1 MKSTSTDFVL
11 KYLELALLLASKF
24 INILQVCTPT
34 IFAPTIFAPTIFA
47 PTIFAP
53 TIFAVGLALEKKC
66 NSEQYIIHLYLLSKE
81 R

>member
-11 KYLELALLLASKF
+11 KYLGLALLLASKF

-47 PTIFAP
+47 PTIFA
-53 TIFAVGLALEKKC
+53 VGLAIKKKC

>member
-11 KYLELALLLASKF
+11 KYLGLALLLASKF
-24 INILQVCTPT
+24 INILQVCT
-34 IFAPTIFAPTIFA
+34 PTIFA

-66 NSEQYIIHLYLLSKE
+66 NSEQYIIHLYLLPKE

>member
-11 KYLELALLLASKF
+11 KNLGLALLLASKF
-24 INILQVCTPT
+24 INILQVCT
-34 IFAPTIFAPTIFA
+34 PTIFAPTIFA

>member
-11 KYLELALLLASKF
+11 KYLGLTLLLASKF
-24 INILQVCTPT
+24 INILQVCT
-34 IFAPTIFAPTIFA
+34 PTIFAPTIFA

>member
-11 KYLELALLLASKF
+11 KYLGLALLLASKF

-47 PTIFAP
+47 
-53 TIFAVGLALEKKC
+53 VGLALEKKC
-66 NSEQYIIHLYLLSKE
+66 NSEHYIIHLYLLSKE

>member
-11 KYLELALLLASKF
+11 KYLGLALLLASKF
-24 INILQVCTPT
+24 INILQVCT
-34 IFAPTIFAPTIFA
+34 PTIFAPTIFA

-66 NSEQYIIHLYLLSKE
+66 NSEQYIIHLYLLPKE

>member
-11 KYLELALLLASKF
+11 KYLGLALLLASKF
-24 INILQVCTPT
+24 INIFQVCTPT
-34 IFAPTIFAPTIFA
+34 IFAQTIYA

>member
-11 KYLELALLLASKF
+11 KYLGLALLLASKF
-24 INILQVCTPT
+24 INFLQVCTPT
-34 IFAPTIFAPTIFA
+34 IFGNPTIFA

>member
-11 KYLELALLLASKF
+11 KYLGLALLLASKF

-47 PTIFAP
+47 
-53 TIFAVGLALEKKC
+53 VGLALEKSATL
-66 NSEQYIIHLYLLSKE
+66 NNILYTFIFYQKKGDYKQFKE
-81 R
+81 E

>member
-11 KYLELALLLASKF
+11 KYLGLALLLASKF
-24 INILQVCTPT
+24 INILQVCT
-34 IFAPTIFAPTIFA
+34 PTIFA

>member
-11 KYLELALLLASKF
+11 KYLGLALLLASKF
-24 INILQVCTPT
+24 INILQVCT
-34 IFAPTIFAPTIFA
+34 PTIFAPTIFA

>member
-11 KYLELALLLASKF
+11 KYLGVALLLASKF
-24 INILQVCTPT
+24 INILQVCT
-34 IFAPTIFAPTIFA
+34 PTIFAPTIFA

>member
-11 KYLELALLLASKF
+11 KYLGLALLLASKF

-34 IFAPTIFAPTIFA
+34 IFAPTIV
-47 PTIFAP
+47 AP